1 MNSGISSGR
10 ITGDTYPDN
19 ELFTEE
25 SGFELGV
32 TAGATSLIVETLNA
46 EPPDP
51 PIASADITTL
61 TNQNV
66 TVTAIFSSGSV
77 KKQYSF
83 NDWSWMTYT
92 TGVEMTENGTVYFR
106 SLNSFGIASDV
117 TSYTVSN
124 IDKEP
129 PVKPT
134 VKADITTR
142 TAGPVTVTATFSKD
156 SAVREY
162 SLDDEIWQTYTSGVE
177 FLENG
182 KVWFRGTDAAGNL
195 SEVASYTVSNISAD
209 APVPIVTDLSTSG
222 FIDPGTGTIFKPN
235 LAESGLYTL
244 GGTFVGSKKGS
255 VTIWDENGKKV
266 ASGTVKG
273 GVVNIKKEL
282 LLDKGNAYKVEI
294 KNTDTQGSASMYSVE
309 LRVKELFTDGDNT
322 DDTVAGAKTL
332 AAGGSV
338 NDWVGYGDAADYYK
352 LGVAASGGF
361 YDLGISGVRNSVK
374 LTVYS
379 EQGKKLKSVTA
390 SAKKPSVPL
399 ADLCLGSGS
408 YAVVEAP
415 KAAKAQNSEYVLKF
429 TERATFN
436 RQNND
441 WNHAEVITSDATFT
455 GVLTKAAGGDTVDYC
470 DVSALGNLTIDM
482 TAGKAKVSFYDA
494 NRQAVKVAL
503 DLANG
508 KSKFAASLTLAS
520 GNVATNRVTII
531 AVNEFVKYLKIE
543 AAGKKLNSYTVGMIA

>member
-1 MNSGISSGR
+1 M
-10 ITGDTYPDN
+10 
-19 ELFTEE
+19 
-25 SGFELGV
+25 
-32 TAGATSLIVETLNA
+32 
-46 EPPDP
+46 
-51 PIASADITTL
+51 
-61 TNQNV
+61 
-66 TVTAIFSSGSV
+66 
-77 KKQYSF
+77 
-83 NDWSWMTYT
+83 
-92 TGVEMTENGTVYFR
+92 
-106 SLNSFGIASDV
+106 
-117 TSYTVSN
+117 
-124 IDKEP
+124 
-129 PVKPT
+129 
-134 VKADITTR
+134 
-142 TAGPVTVTATFSKD
+142 
-156 SAVREY
+156 
-162 SLDDEIWQTYTSGVE
+162 
-177 FLENG
+177 
-182 KVWFRGTDAAGNL
+182 
-195 SEVASYTVSNISAD
+195 
-209 APVPIVTDLSTSG
+209 TDLSTSG

-244 GGTFVGSKKGS
+244 AGTFVGSKKGS

-273 GVVNIKKEL
+273 GVVSIKKEL
-282 LLDKGNAYKVEI
+282 LLDKGNAYRVEI
-294 KNTDTQGSASMYSVE
+294 KNTDTSGSASMYSVE

-338 NDWVGYGDAADYYK
+338 NDWVGYGDALDYYK

-361 YDLGISGVRNSVK
+361 YDLDISGVRNSVK

-379 EQGKKLKSVTA
+379 EQGKKIKSVTA

-415 KAAKAQNSEYVLKF
+415 KAVKAQNSEYVLKF

-436 RQNND
+436 RQNNE
-441 WNHAEVITSDATFT
+441 WNHAEVITSDAPFT
-455 GVLTKAAGGDTVDYC
+455 GVLTKAAGGDVVDYC
-470 DVSALGNLTIDM
+470 DISALDNLSIDM

-494 NRQAVKVAL
+494 NRQAVKVVL

-520 GNVATNRVTII
+520 GNVATNRVAII

-543 AAGKKLNSYTVGMIA
+543 AAGKKFNSYTVGRIA